1 MKFEEGME
9 RERRNRMCTLIAIY
23 RTVPGRW
30 LVLAAN
36 RDEYLDR
43 PAEGPAI
50 RVLEKGAVLAP
61 LDLKAGGTW
70 IGMNPSGV
78 LCALT
83 NLSGGENDP
92 SRLSRGKIVT
102 DCLSQTR
109 AADAAETLRRLGQDE
124 YNAFNCFVCDRDSAF
139 VAVYRGLARVEALE
153 EGVHVI
159 GNADALSSP
168 VPKVERLEK
177 QVRALVAGPDEDLL
191 GRLGDVCREHGAA
204 KNELDETCVHL
215 ADTYGTRSS
224 MLIELGDEF
233 GQVVPDA
240 VSGSRFFYSDGPPC
254 AAPYENLSPLL
265 REFERMPNNETAEFL
280 ARNAS

>member
-1 MKFEEGME
+1 
-9 RERRNRMCTLIAIY
+9 MCTLIAIY
-23 RTVPGRW
+23 RTVPDRW

-50 RVLEKGAVLAP
+50 RLLEKGAVLAP

-70 IGMNPSGV
+70 IGMNSSGV

-92 SRLSRGKIVT
+92 GRLSRGKIVT
-102 DCLSQTR
+102 DCLSETR
-109 AADAAETLRRLGQDE
+109 ASDAAERLKHLGQDQ
-124 YNAFNCFVCDRDSAF
+124 YNAFNCFVCDRESAF
-139 VAVYRGLARVEALE
+139 VAVYRSVPRVEALE

-159 GNADALSSP
+159 GNADALAAP
-168 VPKVERLEK
+168 VPKIERLEN
-177 QVRALVAGPDEDLL
+177 QVRDLVARSDEDLL
-191 GRLGDVCREHGAA
+191 HRLGGVCREHGAA
-204 KNELDETCVHL
+204 KNELDETCVHV

-233 GQVVPDA
+233 GHTVSDA
-240 VSGSRFFYSDGPPC
+240 VSESRFFYSDGPPC
-254 AAPYENLSPLL
+254 ETPYENLSPLL
-265 REFERMPNNETAEFL
+265 QEFERMPNNEAAEFL

>member
-1 MKFEEGME
+1 
-9 RERRNRMCTLIAIY
+9 MCTLIAIY
-23 RTVPGRW
+23 RSVPDRW

-36 RDEYLDR
+36 RDEFLDR
-43 PAEGPAI
+43 PAEAPAI

-102 DCLSQTR
+102 DCLSEPT
-109 AADAAETLRRLGQDE
+109 AADAAARLRSLGEDE
-124 YNAFNCFVCDRDSAF
+124 YNAFNCFVCDRDHAF
-139 VAVYRGLARVEALE
+139 LAVYRGLPRVEALE
-153 EGVHVI
+153 AGVHVI
-159 GNADALSSP
+159 GNADALAAP
-168 VPKVERLEK
+168 VPKVARLEV
-177 QVRALVAGPDEDLL
+177 QVKALLAGSGAELL
-191 GRLGDVCREHGAA
+191 ERLGDVCGEHGAS
-204 KNELDETCVHL
+204 KIELDETCVHV

-233 GQVVPDA
+233 GQATPEA
-240 VSGSRFFYSDGPPC
+240 GHGSRLFYSDGPPC
-254 AAPYENLSPLL
+254 SAPYQNLSPLL
-265 REFERMPNNETAEFL
+265 QEFERMPNNETAEFL